1 MDAIPDATQ
10 QTISAT
16 EFKARCLEIL
26 DRLAARELTR
36 VSVTKRGKVVAVLTP
51 PPQAVPVTLDD
62 IYGFM
67 RGSVIIPEGLDLTQP
82 ILEDPF
88 EAESGRTFE

>member
-1 MDAIPDATQ
+1 MDGM

-26 DRLAARELTR
+26 DQLAARKLTQ

-51 PPQAVPVTLDD
+51 PPEAVPATLDD
-62 IYGFM
+62 IYGAM
-67 RGSVIIPEGLDLTQP
+67 RGTVIIPAGFDLTASALDEP
-82 ILEDPF
+82 LDAERGILH
-88 EAESGRTFE
+88 R

>member
-1 MDAIPDATQ
+1 MDGRQ

-16 EFKARCLEIL
+16 AFKARCLEIL
-26 DRLAARELTR
+26 DRLAAREWTQ

-62 IYGFM
+62 IYGFA
-67 RGSVIIPEGLDLTQP
+67 RGQTIIPEGLDLTEP
-82 ILEDPF
+82 VLDVVPDAARGILH
-88 EAESGRTFE
+88 R

>member
-1 MDAIPDATQ
+1 MDGMQ

-16 EFKARCLEIL
+16 EFKAHCLEIL
-26 DRLAARELTR
+26 DRLAARELTQ

-51 PPQAVPVTLDD
+51 PPQAVPATLDD

-67 RGSVIIPEGLDLTQP
+67 RGSVIIPEGFDLPAPVLDEPLDAELG
-82 ILEDPF
+82 ILH
-88 EAESGRTFE
+88 R